1 MKKSILT
8 LIGSVLLL
16 APCLPGR
23 AQEAIPEL
31 LSFREAA
38 GDHSILFRGRQAPR
52 YLFPA
57 NGHPYWYHPDFERG
71 DLVFEGNYYPNVS
84 LNIDALS
91 QQVLVHLEGSTFAV
105 ALSPELTPHFSI
117 GERNFEG
124 KGPGEDL
131 PEGIYEVFGEG
142 PERVYKHIWKVIS
155 FSVSNMNGKGIG
167 YYDDNYRE
175 KLTRYFAYHQAY
187 YFRDADGHFSRIG
200 NRGSLLGKFPERKK
214 EIRKALR
221 AERIGGSRDAFDDF
235 CKAVLNITA
244 R

>member
-1 MKKSILT
+1 MKKPLLT

-16 APCLPGR
+16 ASCLPGR
-23 AQEAIPEL
+23 AQKAIPEL

-38 GDHSILFRGRQAPR
+38 GDHSVLFRGRQAAQ
-52 YLFPA
+52 YYFPA
-57 NGHPYWYHPDFERG
+57 NGHPYWFHPNFELG
-71 DLVFEGNYYPNVS
+71 DLVFEGNFYPNVS
-84 LNIDALS
+84 LNIDALT
-91 QQVLVHLEGSTFAV
+91 QQVLVHLENSTFSV
-105 ALSPELTPHFSI
+105 ALSPALTPSFSI
-117 GERNFEG
+117 GGRKFVG

-155 FSVSNMNGKGIG
+155 SSVTNMNGKGIG
-167 YYDDNYRE
+167 YYDENYRE
-175 KLTRYFAYHQAY
+175 KVIRYFAYHQVY

-200 NRGSLLGKFPERKK
+200 NRNSLLGKFPGRKQ

-221 AERIGGSRDAFDDF
+221 AERIGGSGTPFDDF